1 MRPCEMYN
9 RQREGGATQILTRP
23 VSIFSK
29 VESFFV
35 EDCKKIFLNLHFQVH
50 FRIIFPFIK
59 KYEAKE
65 INAFAFL
72 LSLLFLVDFSDFS
85 EKPYGHDKLLEY
97 IDQHRNQIRKDMKKY
112 PTEREYLETL
122 REKSSD
128 NYIRYKI
135 YKNNL
140 SSKDNRMYMFTNIWR
155 KEIHLHNLCEPC
167 PTKLL
172 LPQMELNS
180 SRMIDQI
187 KEGIEIERE
196 TKLSLLQ
203 CILFFLSIQQETI
216 SFLVKLSWLNN
227 YKMVYINQLLSTS
240 WDIKLQNTLEED
252 VFEGSIFMLQPE
264 FVIATIFEIFNR
276 NNSLQNRYEFQSI
289 AKENI
294 MKSIHQSDAILMRS
308 STIDNQYQY
317 SILLKTKEN
326 TSWFQFDNSSEL
338 MISEVPSL
346 FEIDILTMERYWIL
360 SSIKTNKN

>member
-1 MRPCEMYN
+1 
-9 RQREGGATQILTRP
+9 
-23 VSIFSK
+23 
-29 VESFFV
+29 
-35 EDCKKIFLNLHFQVH
+35 
-50 FRIIFPFIK
+50 
-59 KYEAKE
+59 
-65 INAFAFL
+65 
-72 LSLLFLVDFSDFS
+72 
-85 EKPYGHDKLLEY
+85 
-97 IDQHRNQIRKDMKKY
+97 
-112 PTEREYLETL
+112 
-122 REKSSD
+122 
-128 NYIRYKI
+128 
-135 YKNNL
+135 
-140 SSKDNRMYMFTNIWR
+140 
-155 KEIHLHNLCEPC
+155 
-167 PTKLL
+167 
-172 LPQMELNS
+172 
-180 SRMIDQI
+180 MIDQI